1 MGLSAEELQSMRKM
15 QQQQEI
21 AKTPAGQMVLK
32 MIDERKEAQ
41 RRQEKVLEQFES
53 AAKAPEPIKAEKTD
67 PVLEQLKKWGYV

>member
-1 MGLSAEELQSMRKM
+1 MGLTAEELQSMREM

-41 RRQEKVLEQFES
+41 RRQERVLGQFES
-53 AAKAPEPIKAEKTD
+53 AAKAPEPIKVERTD
-67 PVLEQLKKWGYV
+67 PILEQLKKWGYV